1 MPLLELRW
9 GSNGDRVC
17 FSFPFLLF
25 TCFGYKVKGSS
36 HIYDCF
42 INNTSQDN
50 YYYTRRSTKCFM
62 VAVISTFL
70 DTEVSTIYLI
80 LLFSFFLRG
89 QIIYTHIL
97 GFQI

>member
-1 MPLLELRW
+1 MFY
-9 GSNGDRVC
+9 GSC
-17 FSFPFLLF
+17 HF
-25 TCFGYKVKGSS
+25 Y
-36 HIYDCF
+36 
-42 INNTSQDN
+42 
-50 YYYTRRSTKCFM
+50 
-62 VAVISTFL
+62 FL